1 MNVFDEFF
9 DIVAHLEQHNI
20 RYALVGG
27 VAVAFYAEPRFTQD
41 IDFLLDPDYF
51 ETVRL
56 VLAKSGYFEST
67 EPWTFKDTAITLH
80 RFIKVDDIDHMIV
93 DILIAGDQTL
103 LDIIA
108 NAIEARSE
116 YGIAHVARKADIIW
130 LKKQRNSLQ
139 DQADIERLNNEHD

>member
-1 MNVFDEFF
+1 MNVFDEFSEV
-9 DIVAHLEQHNI
+9 VAHLEEQNI

-41 IDFLLDPDYF
+41 IDFLLDPNNF
-51 ETVRL
+51 ETVSAI
-56 VLAKSGYFEST
+56 LAKSGYFESAK
-67 EPWTFKDTAITLH
+67 PWTFQGTALTLH
-80 RFIKVDDIDHMIV
+80 RFTKVVDNDLMII

-103 LDIIA
+103 LEIIA

-116 YGIAHVARKADIIW
+116 YGVALVARKADIIW

>member
-1 MNVFDEFF
+1 MNVFDEFSEV
-9 DIVAHLEQHNI
+9 VAHLEEQNI

-41 IDFLLDPDYF
+41 IDFLLDPNNL
-51 ETVRL
+51 EAVRL
-56 VLAKSGYFEST
+56 VLAQSGYFESAK
-67 EPWTFKDTAITLH
+67 PWTFQGTALTLH
-80 RFIKVDDIDHMIV
+80 RFIKVIDNDHMIV
-93 DILIAGDQTL
+93 DILIAGDEPL
-103 LDIIA
+103 LEIIR

-116 YGIAHVARKADIIW
+116 YGVAHVARKVDIIW

>member
-1 MNVFDEFF
+1 MNVFDEFYE
-9 DIVAHLEQHNI
+9 IVAHLEQQNI

-41 IDFLLDPDYF
+41 IDFLLDPDNF

-56 VLAKSGYFEST
+56 VLAESGYFESAR
-67 EPWTFKDTAITLH
+67 PWTFKDTAITLH
-80 RFIKVDDIDHMIV
+80 RFIKVVDIDHMII